1 MNELNL
7 LVIEDVEADFLL
19 VERHL
24 RKHGLNARCR
34 WAKNAVE
41 LAATLD
47 EGGWDAVL
55 CDYSLPDLD
64 FRKTLA
70 HIQQRFPDLP
80 VILLSGTIG
89 EETAVEALKYGV
101 WDFVLKDNLL
111 RLIPAIARSVEEAAT
126 RRARRENEMAL
137 REQEEKYRLLSQEFQ
152 ALLDALPD
160 GIIQLSHDFEVRWA
174 NKSMATL
181 IDQPNRF
188 EARDNY
194 CHKTLW
200 NYETPCEQ
208 CPAARSFKSG
218 SIEEGDTVTP
228 GGRNL
233 EIRAVPILN
242 ESGKVASVI
251 EIMRDITDHRKLEE
265 QLRQAQKMEAI
276 GTLAGGIAHD
286 FNNILTVICG
296 YGRLSLMRM
305 AADDPQRPNIDN
317 ILEAGERAAYLTK
330 DLLLFSRKQI
340 SVKKRENLNEVISKV
355 EKFLSRVI
363 GEDIECKTILSAEP
377 LTVLADAHQL
387 EQVLMNLAT
396 NARDAMPTG
405 GTFTITAAQTEL
417 DREFIAAHGYRHA
430 GAYALITASDTG
442 KGMDEKTRQK
452 IFEPFFT
459 TKEVGKG
466 TGLGLAVVYGIIQQH
481 DGYINVYSEPGGGTT
496 FRIYLPVIAA
506 AEVAETTTTVAASPP
521 GGTETILTAEDDAV
535 IRKLCTTILTQF
547 GYTVIEAVD
556 GEDAV
561 RKFMAN
567 HGKIHLLLFDLVM
580 PRMNGKEAYD
590 AIRKIEP
597 RMKGIFASGYAPD
610 MVRQKTDLDK
620 NMPVLFKPLSPGE
633 LLCKVRSVLDG
644 DKGEENGERSLS

>member
-1 MNELNL
+1 MEL
-7 LVIEDVEADFLL
+7 
-19 VERHL
+19 
-24 RKHGLNARCR
+24 
-34 WAKNAVE
+34 
-41 LAATLD
+41 
-47 EGGWDAVL
+47 
-55 CDYSLPDLD
+55 
-64 FRKTLA
+64 
-70 HIQQRFPDLP
+70 
-80 VILLSGTIG
+80 
-89 EETAVEALKYGV
+89 
-101 WDFVLKDNLL
+101 
-111 RLIPAIARSVEEAAT
+111 
-126 RRARRENEMAL
+126 
-137 REQEEKYRLLSQEFQ
+137 
-152 ALLDALPD
+152 
-160 GIIQLSHDFEVRWA
+160 
-174 NKSMATL
+174 
-181 IDQPNRF
+181 
-188 EARDNY
+188 
-194 CHKTLW
+194 
-200 NYETPCEQ
+200 
-208 CPAARSFKSG
+208 
-218 SIEEGDTVTP
+218 
-228 GGRNL
+228 
-233 EIRAVPILN
+233 
-242 ESGKVASVI
+242 
-251 EIMRDITDHRKLEE
+251 
-265 QLRQAQKMEAI
+265 
-276 GTLAGGIAHD
+276 
-286 FNNILTVICG
+286 
-296 YGRLSLMRM
+296 
-305 AADDPQRPNIDN
+305 
-317 ILEAGERAAYLTK
+317 
-330 DLLLFSRKQI
+330 
-340 SVKKRENLNEVISKV
+340 
-355 EKFLSRVI
+355 RVI
-363 GEDIECKTILSAEP
+363 GLGFNADFA
-377 LTVLADAHQL
+377 VLADAHQL

-405 GTFTITAAQTEL
+405 GTFTITAARTEL

-481 DGYINVYSEPGGGTT
+481 DGYINVYSEPGSGTT

-506 AEVAETTTTVAASPP
+506 ADVAETTTTVATSPP